1 MMHATNIHT
10 DIILLGGGH
19 AHVHVLKAFAMRP
32 ESGVRLTLVTRDL
45 ETPYSGMLP
54 GVIAG
59 LYSEEEAHID
69 LLRLT
74 GVTGARLIHA
84 EAIGLDRARKRVL
97 LSGRPPIAYDL
108 LSIDVG
114 ITPALAQIA
123 GAAEHGI
130 AVKPIGSFL
139 RKFAV
144 LRERCRAPQGPRRV
158 AVIGG
163 GAGGVELLLSVRTH
177 LLADV
182 RAEGRDASGFSFAL
196 VTDGEILATHDPKV
210 RESFRRAF
218 AVRGIELY
226 EHQQARAV
234 TPSAIEL
241 AGERTVA
248 ADAVLVTTG
257 AAAPS
262 WFRDTGL
269 ALDRDG
275 FLAVGPSLQTLD
287 DPDVFGAGDCATLVE
302 TPREKAGV
310 FAVRGGPPLARNLR
324 RRARGEP
331 SKPWRPQRRH
341 LALISTG
348 ERYAIASRGPF
359 KTEGAWVWTWKD
371 WIDRRWMRMYQDA
384 VAMRARMPKIR
395 ASDSAL
401 DELRCGGCASK
412 IGPLPL
418 SRALSRLPPPVVDGV
433 VVGLDAPDDAAV
445 LVPPK
450 SGHLVQ
456 TVDFFRAFIDDPF
469 VFGEIAANHALND
482 VFAMGGVPRH
492 ALATAVVP
500 VGPAAKAEEA
510 LFQLLSGARACLDRE
525 GVALVGGHSS
535 EGMDLSLGLAVT
547 GEVAPDRIV
556 RKGGLSADDALILTR
571 PLGTGILFAAAM
583 RGRASAA
590 SIAAALDEMRRSNR
604 NASAILSKHRA
615 TAMTDV
621 TGFGLAGHLGE
632 MLGASG
638 ADADLNLSTIPIYAQ
653 VIAMAREGVASTLL
667 PENLALLALLRG
679 DVDDATKAVLFDPQT
694 SGGLLAGIPAHE
706 AAGCISELRSAG
718 YAHAAIIGRVKY
730 VGAAGR
736 AVSLS
741 VAGSLIDH
749 HADFHLSGDAS
760 PAHALTRASGSAP

>member
-1 MMHATNIHT
+1 MMRATNIHT
-10 DIILLGGGH
+10 DIVLLGGGH
-19 AHVHVLKAFAMRP
+19 AHVHVLRAFAMRP

-74 GVTGARLIHA
+74 AVTGARLIHA

-130 AVKPIGSFL
+130 AVKPIGSFMRKFTAL
-139 RKFAV
+139 RK
-144 LRERCRAPQGPRRV
+144 RCDAPQGPRRI

-163 GAGGVELLLSVRTH
+163 GAGGVELVLSVRMH
-177 LLADV
+177 LLADM
-182 RAEGRDASGFSFAL
+182 RAKGRDAPGFSFAL
-196 VTDGEILATHDPKV
+196 VTDGEILTTHDPKV

-218 AVRGIELY
+218 AARGIELY
-226 EHQQARAV
+226 EHQQAYAM

-241 AGERTVA
+241 TGGRTVA

-269 ALDRDG
+269 ALDQDG

-324 RRARGEP
+324 RRARGERP
-331 SKPWRPQRRH
+331 KPWRPQRRH

-348 ERYAIASRGPF
+348 ERYAIASRGRF
-359 KTEGAWVWTWKD
+359 TTEGTWVWTWKD

-384 VAMRARMPKIR
+384 DAMRARMPKIR
-395 ASDSAL
+395 ASDSEL
-401 DELRCGGCASK
+401 VELRCGGCAAK

-418 SRALSRLPPPVVDGV
+418 SQALSRLPPPVVDGV

-445 LVPPK
+445 LLPPT
-450 SGHLVQ
+450 SGYLVQ

-482 VFAMGGVPRH
+482 VFAMGGMPRH
-492 ALATAVVP
+492 ALATAVIP
-500 VGPAAKAEEA
+500 VGSAAKIQEA
-510 LFQLLSGARACLDRE
+510 LFQVLSGARACLDRE

-535 EGMDLSLGLAVT
+535 EGEDLSLGLAVT
-547 GEVAPDRIV
+547 GEVATNGIT
-556 RKGGLSADDALILTR
+556 RKGGLATNDALILTR

-583 RGRASAA
+583 RGQADAA
-590 SIAAALDEMRRSNR
+590 SVAAAIVEMRRSNR
-604 NASAILSKHRA
+604 EAAEVLRRHGA
-615 TAMTDV
+615 AAMTDV
-621 TGFGLAGHLGE
+621 SGFGLIGHLGE
-632 MLGASG
+632 MLTASDAAAELDLSATPTYRGVLDLARTGA
-638 ADADLNLSTIPIYAQ
+638 
-653 VIAMAREGVASTLL
+653 ASTLL
-667 PENLALLALLRG
+667 PENLELLRLTHG
-679 DVDDATKAVLFDPQT
+679 EIDDPTKAILFDPQT
-694 SGGLLAGIPAHE
+694 SGGLLAGISADQS
-706 AAGCISELRSAG
+706 ADCLAKLRSVG
-718 YAHAAIIGRVKY
+718 YEHAAVIGRV
-730 VGAAGR
+730 VGTRSPGR
-736 AVSLS
+736 D
-741 VAGSLIDH
+741 VAIHVTGSLTK
-749 HADFHLSGDAS
+749 
-760 PAHALTRASGSAP
+760 P

>member
-1 MMHATNIHT
+1 MMRAANVRT
-10 DIILLGGGH
+10 DVVLLGGGH

-54 GVIAG
+54 GVVAG
-59 LYSEEEAHID
+59 LYTEPEAHID
-69 LLRLT
+69 LLRLAA
-74 GVTGARLIHA
+74 VTGTRLIHA

-123 GAAEHGI
+123 GAAERGI

-139 RKFAV
+139 SKFAA
-144 LRERCRAPQGPRRV
+144 LRERCRSPRGPRRI

-177 LLADV
+177 LLADT
-182 RAEGRDASGFSFAL
+182 RSENGRGADLTFAL
-196 VTDGEILATHDPKV
+196 VTDGEILPTHDPKV
-210 RESFRRAF
+210 RDSFRRAF
-218 AVRGIELY
+218 AARGIALH

-234 TPSAIEL
+234 TPCAIEL
-241 AGERTVA
+241 EGGQSVA

-257 AAAPS
+257 AAAPP
-262 WFRDTGL
+262 WFRNTGL
-269 ALDRDG
+269 ALDKDG
-275 FLAVGPSLQTLD
+275 FLAVGPNLQTLT
-287 DPDVFGAGDCATLVE
+287 DPDVFGVGDCVNLVE

-310 FAVRGGPPLARNLR
+310 FAVRAGPPLAANLR
-324 RRARGEP
+324 RRARGESP
-331 SKPWRPQRRH
+331 KPWRPQRRH

-348 ERYAIASRGPF
+348 ERYAVASRGPF
-359 KTEGAWVWTWKD
+359 KTEGAWVWKWKD

-384 VAMRARMPKIR
+384 DAMLARMPKVR
-395 ASDSAL
+395 ASDP
-401 DELRCGGCASK
+401 ELEQMRCGGCAAK

-418 SRALSRLPPPVVDGV
+418 SHALSRLPPPIVDGV
-433 VVGLDAPDDAAV
+433 MVGLDAPDDAAV
-445 LVPPK
+445 LAPPK
-450 SGHLVQ
+450 SGYLVQ

-500 VGPAAKAEEA
+500 VGPAPKVEEA

-547 GEVAPDRIV
+547 GEVAPDRIA
-556 RKGGLSADDALILTR
+556 RKGGLSRGDALILTR

-583 RGRASAA
+583 RGRASAV
-590 SIAAALDEMRRSNR
+590 SIVAALKEMRRSNR
-604 NASAILSKHRA
+604 RAAALLLKYRA

-621 TGFGLAGHLGE
+621 TGFGLVGHLGE
-632 MLGASG
+632 MLAASG
-638 ADADLNLSTIPIYAQ
+638 ADAVLDLSSIPIYAD
-653 VIAMAREGVASTLL
+653 VLARAREGLASTLL
-667 PENLALLALLRG
+667 PENLALLGLLRG
-679 DVDDATKAVLFDPQT
+679 DVDDPTRAILFDPQT
-694 SGGLLAGIPAHE
+694 SGGLLAGIPANE
-706 AAGCISELRSAG
+706 AADCISELRSDG
-718 YAHAAIIGRVKY
+718 YPHATVVGHVKH

-736 AVSLS
+736 EVSLS
-741 VAGSLIDH
+741 VTGGFVDH
-749 HADFHLSGDAS
+749 LADLHLSGDKI
-760 PAHALTRASGSAP
+760 PTWALARSSN

>member
-1 MMHATNIHT
+1 MMRATNIHT
-10 DIILLGGGH
+10 DIVLLGGGH

-74 GVTGARLIHA
+74 AVTGARLIHA
-84 EAIGLDRARKRVL
+84 EAIGLDRARKQVL

-130 AVKPIGSFL
+130 AVKPIGSFMRKFTAL
-139 RKFAV
+139 RK
-144 LRERCRAPQGPRRV
+144 RCDAPQGPRRI

-163 GAGGVELLLSVRTH
+163 GAGGVELLLSVRMH
-177 LLADV
+177 LLADM
-182 RAEGRDASGFSFAL
+182 RAKGRDAPGFSFAL
-196 VTDGEILATHDPKV
+196 VTDGEILTTHDPKV

-218 AVRGIELY
+218 AARGIELY
-226 EHQQARAV
+226 EHQQAYAM

-241 AGERTVA
+241 TGGRTIA

-269 ALDRDG
+269 ALDQDG

-324 RRARGEP
+324 RSARGERP
-331 SKPWRPQRRH
+331 KPWRPQRRH

-348 ERYAIASRGPF
+348 ERYAIASRGRF
-359 KTEGAWVWTWKD
+359 TTEGTWVWTWKD

-384 VAMRARMPKIR
+384 DAMRARMPKIR
-395 ASDSAL
+395 ASDSQL
-401 DELRCGGCASK
+401 VELRCGGCAAK

-418 SRALSRLPPPVVDGV
+418 SQALSRLPPPVVDGV

-445 LVPPK
+445 LLPPT
-450 SGHLVQ
+450 SGYLVQ

-482 VFAMGGVPRH
+482 VFAMGGTPRH
-492 ALATAVVP
+492 ALATAVIP
-500 VGPAAKAEEA
+500 VGSAAKIQEA
-510 LFQLLSGARACLDRE
+510 LFQVLSGARACLDRE

-535 EGMDLSLGLAVT
+535 EGEDLSLGLAVT
-547 GEVAPDRIV
+547 GEVATNGIT
-556 RKGGLSADDALILTR
+556 RKGGLATNDALILTR

-583 RGRASAA
+583 RGQADAA
-590 SIAAALDEMRRSNR
+590 SVAAAIVEMRRSNR
-604 NASAILSKHRA
+604 QAAEVLRRHGA

-621 TGFGLAGHLGE
+621 SGFGLIGHLGE
-632 MLGASG
+632 MLTASDVAAELDLSATPTYRGVLDLARTGA
-638 ADADLNLSTIPIYAQ
+638 
-653 VIAMAREGVASTLL
+653 ASTLL
-667 PENLALLALLRG
+667 PENLELLRLTHG
-679 DVDDATKAVLFDPQT
+679 EIDDPTKAILFDPQT
-694 SGGLLAGIPAHE
+694 SGGLLAGISADQS
-706 AAGCISELRSAG
+706 ADCLAKLRSVG
-718 YAHAAIIGRVKY
+718 YEHAAVIGRV
-730 VGAAGR
+730 VGTRSPGR
-736 AVSLS
+736 D
-741 VAGSLIDH
+741 VAIHVTGSLTK
-749 HADFHLSGDAS
+749 
-760 PAHALTRASGSAP
+760 P